1 MNAVAALGF
10 DASSSAIIG
19 RADINFSEVLMFPQ
33 NKIQLT
39 IKVMSTID
47 GDCPNKQRYCTCHG
61 ISPQQKHLGNLS
73 IWFRLTCELSALK
86 RSAGRFWSQRNGADH
101 QSHVLSNE
109 STAAVKVVGEDPD
122 PLIVDTSNCV
132 SLSID
137 RLKINETTEHR
148 QNGTVD
154 QIFIEFS
161 FLGHRSLKT
170 AWRHLSDADIKFDFR
185 KSFSMDARDGRN
197 RIRLTKLLQDT
208 ERSIKF
214 NLVDNA
220 MCNNDETGSSTDS
233 RDIGFGLMHL
243 GKIVRNSIG
252 MDSNDRIT
260 VEIPILSKTPP
271 YQNIGSLEITIDGI
285 LEMQRMQCTEH

>member
-1 MNAVAALGF
+1 MVAALGF
-10 DASSSAIIG
+10 DAASSAVIG
-19 RADINFSEVLMFPQ
+19 RAGISFSEVMMFPQ
-33 NKIQLT
+33 NKIQLA
-39 IKVMSTID
+39 IKVMSSID

-61 ISPQQKHLGNLS
+61 ISPKQKHLGNLS

-86 RSAGRFWSQRNGADH
+86 RFAGRYWTQTNENGHHPQAHPD
-101 QSHVLSNE
+101 E
-109 STAAVKVVGEDPD
+109 RTPAVKDLKEDSSES
-122 PLIVDTSNCV
+122 LIDGTTNCV
-132 SLSID
+132 SISID
-137 RLKINETTEHR
+137 RLEISEATEHM
-148 QNGTVD
+148 QSGQID
-154 QIFIEFS
+154 QVSIEFS

-170 AWRHLSDADIKFDFR
+170 SMRHLSDADIRFDFR

-214 NLVDNA
+214 NLVDST
-220 MCNNDETGSSTDS
+220 MSKSDETDSLSES

-243 GKIVRNSIG
+243 GKIVRNSVG
-252 MDSNDRIT
+252 KNNDRVT

-285 LEMQRMQCTEH
+285 LEMQRMQRSEH

>member
-1 MNAVAALGF
+1 MNVVAVLGF

-19 RADINFSEVLMFPQ
+19 RAGINLSEVLMFPQ

-39 IKVMSTID
+39 VKVMSSID

-61 ISPQQKHLGNLS
+61 ISPKQKHLGNLS
-73 IWFRLTCELSALK
+73 VWFRLTCDMSSLK
-86 RSAGRFWSQRNGADH
+86 RFAGRYWTQSNPHDH
-101 QSHVLSNE
+101 QRPVRLNE
-109 STAAVKVVGEDPD
+109 NSAAIKIANDDSDLLLDGTAKP
-122 PLIVDTSNCV
+122 V
-132 SLSID
+132 SISIN
-137 RLKINETTEHR
+137 RLKISEPTELM
-148 QNGTVD
+148 QNGTID
-154 QIFIEFS
+154 QVFVEFS

-170 AWRHLSDADIKFDFR
+170 SLRNLPATEINFDFR

-214 NLVDNA
+214 NLVDSTT
-220 MCNNDETGSSTDS
+220 CKNDETDSSNDS

-243 GKIVRNSIG
+243 GKVVRNSIG
-252 MDSNDRIT
+252 SENDRIT

-271 YQNIGSLEITIDGI
+271 YQNIGSLEISVDGI
-285 LEMQRMQCTEH
+285 LEMQKMQQHGQ